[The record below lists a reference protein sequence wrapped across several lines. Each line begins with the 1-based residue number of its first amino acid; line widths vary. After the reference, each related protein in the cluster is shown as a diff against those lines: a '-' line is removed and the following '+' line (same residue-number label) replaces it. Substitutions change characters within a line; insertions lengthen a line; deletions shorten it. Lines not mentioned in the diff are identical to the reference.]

1 MLFFLPLLCADVYA
15 IPQTLSQQGR
25 LLDNYGT
32 PVEGNHYLTFR
43 IFENTVSTQALFEE
57 TLSVN
62 FENGFYMVV
71 LGDSSSNPLD
81 SELFATPPLFL
92 ELQLDSEIPFFPRQL
107 LNSIPYSLRT
117 GVAES
122 VEGGSVSASLIEVGG
137 TVVIDSNGSWVGP
150 TMNLNW
156 TDIQGVPQG
165 FADGVDNDTTLSE
178 IEVENMIVNGPLDL
192 AEGTTIGGKFLQEV
206 ISCQPGQILQY
217 DGTLGW
223 SCAEDSVLTSDDV
236 LGYVTQNPID
246 LASGSMI
253 NGDSIVTSSTDQVLS
268 ESDVKGYITNDM
280 IDLADGSS
288 VNEQDIVTQEAPC
301 SDGQILVYSMS
312 TGSWACGNDSDTTL
326 TASEVQAMV
335 ESVSGLA
342 LQAGAT
348 VDGSPILT
356 EASSINPSQVDTT
369 GSVAGQILTSDGN
382 VLNWTDGGSS
392 GCTVEES
399 FRTYP
404 VKIRLQCGSDTY
416 IVNGSTLVASEFSQF
431 GPWAGNHYCVISN
444 TEEVF
449 CWGQDDDRQ
458 VSDSPS
464 GSFTSLASGSHFN
477 CGIQTDESVV
487 CWGRDTSGQV
497 SDAPN
502 GSFTSLS
509 LGETHACGIQTNG
522 SVVCWG
528 WNGEGQVS
536 DSPSG
541 SFTNLSSGENHTC
554 GIQMDGS
561 VVCWGLDNYGQVS
574 NAPSGS
580 FTSLSSGKH
589 FNCGIQTDGS
599 VVCWGLDNYGQVGGT
614 PNGNFT
620 NIQAAHQ
627 HICGI
632 KSDESLICWGRDDYG
647 QVSDT
652 PSGNFT
658 ATSGGDYHTCGIR
671 TDGSI
676 TCWGY
681 QYSITGTPPTGN
693 FSAIQSNE
701 QSNCGILDSG
711 NVICWGNSSYNQTSP
726 P

>member
-253 NGDSIVTSSTDQVLS
+253 NGDGIVTVSTDQVLS
-268 ESDVKGYITNDM
+268 ESDVEGYITNDV

-301 SDGQILVYSMS
+301 SDGQILVYDFSS
-312 TGSWACGNDSDTTL
+312 NNWVCGEDKNTDTQL
-326 TASEVQAMV
+326 TADQIVT
-335 ESVSGLA
+335 LLTDRA
-342 LQAGAT
+342 LQLASGTT
-348 VDGSPILT
+348 VDGSPVLT
-356 EASSINPSQVDTT
+356 ENSSLTWNKISGVPSELADGDDKGIDVSCPE
-369 GSVAGQILTSDGN
+369 GEILTSTGSGWECAPFNTVLDADSDGYLTWN
-382 VLNWTDGGSS
+382 DCDDNNTALPATDGDCDGILTADDCDDNDENSTQISEDSDCDGVITSEDCNDNNASLSTDCFIGFNACVDDWCLQQGTQDQYTKCESASSNGLICYNPQIRYGTTTGGIPCSHGGNQYGQWCQQLGFSGHTTTSTNTISTSGKLFGCTGYDESNWHWCDWSDGYWLNSSLGSS
-392 GCTVEES
+392 GSC
-399 FRTYP
+399 
-404 VKIRLQCGSDTY
+404 
-416 IVNGSTLVASEFSQF
+416 
-431 GPWAGNHYCVISN
+431 
-444 TEEVF
+444 
-449 CWGQDDDRQ
+449 DR
-458 VSDSPS
+458 V
-464 GSFTSLASGSHFN
+464 TS
-477 CGIQTDESVV
+477 V
-487 CWGRDTSGQV
+487 
-497 SDAPN
+497 
-502 GSFTSLS
+502 
-509 LGETHACGIQTNG
+509 
-522 SVVCWG
+522 
-528 WNGEGQVS
+528 
-536 DSPSG
+536 
-541 SFTNLSSGENHTC
+541 TC
-554 GIQMDGS
+554 
-561 VVCWGLDNYGQVS
+561 Y
-574 NAPSGS
+574 
-580 FTSLSSGKH
+580 
-589 FNCGIQTDGS
+589 
-599 VVCWGLDNYGQVGGT
+599 
-614 PNGNFT
+614 
-620 NIQAAHQ
+620 
-627 HICGI
+627 
-632 KSDESLICWGRDDYG
+632 E
-647 QVSDT
+647 
-652 PSGNFT
+652 
-658 ATSGGDYHTCGIR
+658 
-671 TDGSI
+671 
-676 TCWGY
+676 
-681 QYSITGTPPTGN
+681 
-693 FSAIQSNE
+693 
-701 QSNCGILDSG
+701 
-711 NVICWGNSSYNQTSP
+711 
-726 P
+726 